1 MNQSDMLAGILA
13 IILLEKLYRQE
24 NNKNISDEINHFS
37 KFDFTKLN
45 HLKTND
51 VIEENIT

>member
-13 IILLEKLYRQE
+13 VILLEKLYRQE

-45 HLKTND
+45 HLTTND